1 MRCRAWLKTRFCK
14 NETKS
19 LFCHVHQKCAPF
31 INYFDKLPTLAIEC
45 IVEHIKTAEIRQTLR
60 ISSKILHDI
69 IPHSKVQISK
79 EYLYFKQFFLRH
91 VVTQRQL
98 NGAFQRFSKLSPQIQ
113 DTLKDE
119 LTVEIQAI
127 RGCLTMRDM
136 YMFNE
141 TFCSMLH
148 QN

>member
-31 INYFDKLPTLAIEC
+31 INFFDKLPALAIEC
-45 IVEHIKTAEIRQTLR
+45 IVEHLKTAEIRQMLR
-60 ISSKILHDI
+60 ISSRILHDI
-69 IPHSKVQISK
+69 IPQARIQISK

-91 VVTQRQL
+91 VVTQRQV

-113 DTLKDE
+113 GTLKDE
-119 LTVEIQAI
+119 LKVEIKTV

-136 YMFNE
+136 YMLNE
-141 TFCSMLH
+141 PFRSMLH
-148 QN
+148 GY